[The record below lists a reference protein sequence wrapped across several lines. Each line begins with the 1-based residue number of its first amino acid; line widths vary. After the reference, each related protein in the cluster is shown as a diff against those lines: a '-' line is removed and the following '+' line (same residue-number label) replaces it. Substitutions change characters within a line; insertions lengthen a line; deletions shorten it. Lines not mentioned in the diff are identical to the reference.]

1 MSNKNYNN
9 FYNQKP
15 AETPNTPAEE
25 IKELEQE
32 LTEGEEN
39 LNSEE
44 PIVEQEGTELPEVEE
59 TDESDVEVDSEEE
72 TETETEETE
81 TETEEESEEESEEE
95 TETEDEESETE
106 KPVTKNVQM
115 VRVAVGSLNVRNA
128 ADKDSKII
136 TVVKKGDELELR
148 ESTEVDGFY
157 AVKTKNGTFGY
168 CMVDFVELV

>member
-25 IKELEQE
+25 IKELEPVV
-32 LTEGEEN
+32 TEGDEN

-44 PIVEQEGTELPEVEE
+44 QIVEVEVTELPEVEE

-72 TETETEETE
+72 TETETEE
-81 TETEEESEEESEEE
+81 ESEEE

-106 KPVTKNVQM
+106 KQVTKNVQM
-115 VRVAVGSLNVRNA
+115 ARVAVGSLNVRNA
-128 ADKDSKII
+128 ADKDSEII
-136 TVVKKGDELELR
+136 TVVKKGDELELC

>member
-1 MSNKNYNN
+1 MISVHGDAKKEEEKKMSNKNYNN

-25 IKELEQE
+25 IKELEPVV
-32 LTEGEEN
+32 TEGDEN

-44 PIVEQEGTELPEVEE
+44 PIVEQEEE
-59 TDESDVEVDSEEE
+59 F
-72 TETETEETE
+72 
-81 TETEEESEEESEEE
+81 EEE

-115 VRVAVGSLNVRNA
+115 VRVTVGSLNVRNA
-128 ADKDSKII
+128 ADKDSEII

-148 ESTEVDGFY
+148 ESTSVDGFY
-157 AVKTKNGTFGY
+157 AVKAKNGAFGY